1 MHIGCRTKA
10 HKEEILCCAHIFLLG
25 QDNPSGML
33 LTAGND
39 RMIKRWRI
47 NDRFVSLKAHLYLS
61 PHLAHRLPL
70 CRLVG
75 VGELSNDLL

>member
-1 MHIGCRTKA
+1 MHIWCRTKA

-47 NDRFVSLKAHLYLS
+47 NDRFLSLSAHLCLLRTPPRCTYLS
-61 PHLAHRLPL
+61 AW
-70 CRLVG
+70 VS
-75 VGELSNDLL
+75 VSNDLL